1 MSTPPRTKRQAQAA
15 ERREQLLKT
24 AFLLFS
30 ERGYRAT
37 SIRDIAK
44 ASGVTEGLLYH
55 YFTGKADLFSAVL
68 TEYAPFKTFDPLFET
83 AGDRPISEVLRAA
96 GYAFLALVRERRAFA
111 LTMLTEAPGN
121 PELGAL
127 LGSFLQSISAR
138 LAAFLAYHQAAKH
151 LDPSVDV
158 EAAAQAFLGGL
169 FLRFLSTAVFSQPD
183 PSQPANN
190 HIIDQLVQTLLTGLT
205 PRGQL

>member
-1 MSTPPRTKRQAQAA
+1 MSPRTKRQAQAA

-68 TEYAPFKTFDPLFET
+68 TEYTPFKTLDPLFEA
-83 AGDRPISEVLRAA
+83 AGDRPVGEALRAI
-96 GYAFLALVRERRAFA
+96 GYAFLSLVSERRAFA
-111 LTMLTEAPGN
+111 LTMLTEAPGD

-127 LGSFLQSISAR
+127 LGTFLQSIRAR
-138 LAAFLAYHQAAKH
+138 LAAFLAYHQATRH
-151 LDPSVDV
+151 LDPSIDV
-158 EAAAQAFLGGL
+158 EAAAQAFLGSL
-169 FLRFLSTAVFSQPD
+169 FLHFLSTSVFSQPD
-183 PSQPANN
+183 PSQSANN
-190 HIIDQLVQTLLTGLT
+190 YIVDLLVQTLLSGLA